1 MAIAVSEDGRASPH
15 EECGQPLEAEK
26 GKKYTVPWGLQKA
39 YISANILIS
48 VQ

>member
-1 MAIAVSEDGRASPH
+1 MAIAGSEDGRASPN

-26 GKKYTVPWGLQKA
+26 GKKQTVPWGLQKA
-39 YISANILIS
+39 YSSANIVIL